1 MAAITAAAAAAAALE
16 AAAASSPAASS
27 NAALRNAAHTGTAT
41 ISTVP
46 SSELQSSSTV
56 EENSNISSRLQNENQ
71 LLRIELEELKKRN
84 LRNSET
90 NKDAVQNQMLASMYG
105 NALHDSSSSTSSKS
119 KSEIIHEA
127 NVIESQKTKEAKDK
141 ATSSSVKVDKETDGK
156 YSKRT
161 LFRKM

>member
-46 SSELQSSSTV
+46 SSELQLSSTV

-84 LRNSET
+84 SET

-105 NALHDSSSSTSSKS
+105 NALHDSSSSPSSKS

-141 ATSSSVKVDKETDGK
+141 ATSSSVKVDKETEGK
-156 YSKRT
+156 
-161 LFRKM
+161 

>member
-27 NAALRNAAHTGTAT
+27 NAAVRNAAHTGTAT
-41 ISTVP
+41 LSTLP

-56 EENSNISSRLQNENQ
+56 EENSKNSSRLQNENQ
-71 LLRIELEELKKRN
+71 QLRIELEELKKK
-84 LRNSET
+84 NSET

-141 ATSSSVKVDKETDGK
+141 ATSGNVKVDNGTEGK
-156 YSKRT
+156 
-161 LFRKM
+161 